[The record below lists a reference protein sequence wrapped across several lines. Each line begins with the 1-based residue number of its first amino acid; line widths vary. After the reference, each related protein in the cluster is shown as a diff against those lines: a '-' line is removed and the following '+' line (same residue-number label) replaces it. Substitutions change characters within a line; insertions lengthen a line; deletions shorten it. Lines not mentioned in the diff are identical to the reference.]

1 MRNRILAC
9 LLLAPLA
16 HAGAQEAPAIPD
28 VVVTATRVPTPAERI
43 PAATTVIGRQ
53 EIEERGYTTLAE
65 ALSAVPGFRLVQ
77 SGGPGQQAS
86 GFLRGT
92 NSRHVL
98 VLRDGVPLNDAAEP
112 NGAFNFGNELLADV
126 ERIEVVRGPVSAI
139 YGTAAIGG
147 VVNLITRRAPADRA
161 FAPYGEIAGGTQRT
175 LRGHAGAG
183 GTLGAFDYGITGQ
196 SLSTEGFNATAPRLW
211 SNRGERDGFRGA
223 AVTARLGL
231 TLGETSP
238 EAILG
243 ATRIEGLL
251 RWRENTFG
259 LDDVPQDDPNY
270 TGQDRNWFGYLRAGT
285 ALFGGAWTTGL
296 RLSASQDRRRYVN
309 LPDADSPF
317 SAADDLYVGDRVGLA
332 WDNTLRLPAGG
343 FVTDASLTFGG
354 GWDRERAESASGS
367 PFFRTTVD
375 ARAEATYGYLGAQA
389 RLFERLDVT
398 AALRLDDAEDYG
410 TEVTWRLGAVL
421 ALPEIASRLRAAGGT
436 AFKAPSLYQRF
447 GVIGSF
453 FRGNPDLEAERST
466 SWEVGW
472 ETDIGGRLATVS
484 ALYFDS
490 RIRDLINFDPTFSTL
505 VNVDRARI
513 RGGEFALTLRPAEWL
528 SVTGAWTVTEARDTA
543 TDTPLPR
550 RPRNVASLN
559 ARIAPEVGWFGLP
572 RSRLVIA
579 PEVLYVGASPEGAF
593 ARYGDDGR
601 PIPVAGKNP
610 DGWLL
615 NLTASLPVSAN
626 LTSFVEVRNIGNTRY
641 EPANAFVVPGRSA
654 ILGLRG
660 AF

>member
-1 MRNRILAC
+1 MNRRILA
-9 LLLAPLA
+9 LFVFTPLAPA
-16 HAGAQEAPAIPD
+16 WAQQPPTLPD

-43 PAATTVIGRQ
+43 PAATTVIDRRDM
-53 EIEERGYTTLAE
+53 EERGYVTLAD
-65 ALSAVPGFRLVQ
+65 ALAAVPGFRLVQ
-77 SGGPGQQAS
+77 AGGPGQQAS

-98 VLRDGVPLNDAAEP
+98 VLRDGVPLNDSAEP
-112 NGAFNFGNELLADV
+112 NGAFNFGNELLGDV
-126 ERIEVVRGPVSAI
+126 ERIEVVRGPVSAV

-175 LRGHAGAG
+175 LRGYAGAG

-196 SLSTEGFNATAPRLW
+196 SLSTEGFNSVAPRFS
-211 SNRGERDGFRGA
+211 SNRGERDGLRAA
-223 AVTARLGL
+223 AVTARAGV
-231 TLGETSP
+231 TLGETTP
-238 EAILG
+238 DAILG
-243 ATRIEGLL
+243 ATRIDGLV

-259 LDDVPQDDPNY
+259 LDSVPQDDPNY
-270 TGQDRNWFGYLRAGT
+270 TGQDRNWFGYLRSQT

-296 RLSASQDRRRYVN
+296 RLSGSEDRRRYVN
-309 LPDADSPF
+309 LPDPGNRF
-317 SAADDLYVGDRVGLA
+317 GTADDLYVGDRVGLA

-354 GWDRERAESASGS
+354 GWDRESATSAAGS
-367 PFFRTTVD
+367 PFFRITTD
-375 ARAEATYGYLGAQA
+375 ARAENTYGYLGAQA

-410 TEVTWRLGAVL
+410 TEPTWRLGAVL
-421 ALPEIASRLRAAGGT
+421 ALPEISSRIRAAGGT

-447 GVIGSF
+447 GQIGTF

-472 ETDIGGRLATVS
+472 ETDIAGRFATVS

-513 RGGEFALTLRPAEWL
+513 RGGEFGLTLRPADWL
-528 SVTGAWTVTEARDTA
+528 DITGAWTVTEARDTT
-543 TDTPLPR
+543 TDTPLAR
-550 RPRNVASLN
+550 RPRNVASLS
-559 ARIAPEVGWFGLP
+559 ARIAPEVGWFDVP
-572 RSRLVIA
+572 RSRLIIA
-579 PEVLYVGASPEGAF
+579 PEVIYVGQSPEGAF
-593 ARYGDDGR
+593 ARYQDNGR
-601 PIPVAGKNP
+601 SIPVAGKNP
-610 DGWLL
+610 EGVLF
-615 NLTASLPVSAN
+615 NLTASLPLTAQV
-626 LTSFVEVRNIGNTRY
+626 TSFVEVRNIGNTRY
-641 EPANAFVVPGRSA
+641 EPANGFVVPGRSA

-660 AF
+660 TF

>member
-1 MRNRILAC
+1 MRRRILAF
-9 LLLAPLA
+9 LALAPLA
-16 HAGAQEAPAIPD
+16 PAGAEEAPAIPD
-28 VVVTATRVPTPAERI
+28 IVVSATRVPTPAERI
-43 PAATTVIGRQ
+43 PAATTVIDRQ
-53 EIEERGYTTLAE
+53 EIEERGYATLAE

-98 VLRDGVPLNDAAEP
+98 VLRDGVPLNDSSEP

-147 VVNLITRRAPADRA
+147 VVNLITRRAPPDRA

-175 LRGHAGAG
+175 LRGVLGAG
-183 GTLGAFDYGITGQ
+183 GTIGAFDYGITGQ
-196 SLSTEGFNATAPRLW
+196 SLSTEGFNAMAPRLW
-211 SNRGERDGFRGA
+211 SNRGERDGLRAA
-223 AVTARLGL
+223 AVTARLGV
-231 TLGETSP
+231 TLGETRP
-238 EAILG
+238 DALLG
-243 ATRIEGLL
+243 ATRIEGLI

-259 LDDVPQDDPNY
+259 LDDVPRDDPNY
-270 TGQDRNWFGYLRAGT
+270 TGQDRNWFGFLRGET
-285 ALFGGAWTTGL
+285 TLFGAWTTGL

-309 LPDADSPF
+309 RPDAANPF
-317 SAADDLYVGDRVGLA
+317 ASADDLYVGERLGLA

-343 FVTDASLTFGG
+343 LVTDASLTFGA
-354 GWDRERAESASGS
+354 GWDRESAESAAGS
-367 PFFRTTVD
+367 PFFRTTVN
-375 ARAEATYGYLGAQA
+375 ARAESAYGYLGAQA

-398 AALRLDDAEDYG
+398 AALRLDDAEAYG
-410 TEVTWRLGAVL
+410 TDITWRLGAVL

-453 FRGNPDLEAERST
+453 FRGNPDLEAERAT
-466 SWEVGW
+466 SWEVGF
-472 ETDIGGRLATVS
+472 ETDIAGRFATIS

-490 RIRDLINFDPTFSTL
+490 RIRDLINFDPSFSTL

-513 RGGEFALTLRPAEWL
+513 RGGEFALTLRPAAWL
-528 SVTGAWTVTEARDTA
+528 SLTGAWTVTEARDA
-543 TDTPLPR
+543 VADTPLPR

-572 RSRLVIA
+572 RSRFVIA
-579 PEVLYVGASPEGAF
+579 PELLYVGASPEGAF
-593 ARYGDDGR
+593 ARYRDDGTS
-601 PIPVAGKNP
+601 IPVAGKNP

-615 NLTASLPVSAN
+615 NLTASLPVTAN
-626 LTSFVEVRNIGNTRY
+626 LTSFVELRNLGNTRY

-660 AF
+660 VF

>member
-1 MRNRILAC
+1 MNRRILA
-9 LLLAPLA
+9 LLILVPLA
-16 HAGAQEAPAIPD
+16 SAAAQQPATAPD

-53 EIEERGYTTLAE
+53 DIEERGYVTLAD
-65 ALSAVPGFRLVQ
+65 ALAAVPGFRLVQ
-77 SGGPGQQAS
+77 AGGPGQQAS

-98 VLRDGVPLNDAAEP
+98 VLRDGVPLNDSSEP
-112 NGAFNFGNELLADV
+112 NGAFNFGNELLGDV

-175 LRGHAGAG
+175 LRGYAGAG
-183 GTLGAFDYGITGQ
+183 GTIGAFDYGITGQ
-196 SLSTEGFNATAPRLW
+196 SLSTEGFNATAPRFW
-211 SNRGERDGFRGA
+211 SNRGERDGLRAA
-223 AVTARLGL
+223 AVTARAGV
-231 TLGETSP
+231 TLGETTP
-238 EAILG
+238 DAILG
-243 ATRIEGLL
+243 ATRIEGLV

-259 LDDVPQDDPNY
+259 LDSVPQDDPNY
-270 TGQDRNWFGYLRAGT
+270 TGQDRNWFGYLRSQT

-296 RLSASQDRRRYVN
+296 RVSGSEDRRRYVN
-309 LPDADSPF
+309 LPDAGNRF
-317 SAADDLYVGDRVGLA
+317 GTADDLYIGDRLSLA
-332 WDNTLRLPAGG
+332 WDNTLRLPADG

-354 GWDRERAESASGS
+354 GWDRESAESAAGS
-367 PFFRTTVD
+367 PFFRTTTD
-375 ARAEATYGYLGAQA
+375 ARAENTYGYLGAQA

-410 TEVTWRLGAVL
+410 TDVTWRLGAVL
-421 ALPEIASRLRAAGGT
+421 AIPEISSRIRAAGGT

-447 GVIGSF
+447 GVIGTF

-472 ETDIGGRLATVS
+472 ETDIAGRFATVS

-513 RGGEFALTLRPAEWL
+513 RGGEFGLTLRPATWL
-528 SVTGAWTVTEARDTA
+528 DITGAWTVTEARDTT

-550 RPRNVASLN
+550 RPRNVASLS
-559 ARIAPEVGWFGLP
+559 ARIAPEVGWFDVP
-572 RSRLVIA
+572 RSRLIIA
-579 PEVLYVGASPEGAF
+579 PEVVYVGQSPEGAF
-593 ARYGDDGR
+593 ARYQDNGR
-601 PIPVAGKNP
+601 SIPVAGKNP
-610 DGWLL
+610 EGVLF
-615 NLTASLPVSAN
+615 NLTASLPLTAQV
-626 LTSFVEVRNIGNTRY
+626 TSFVEIRNIGNTRY
-641 EPANAFVVPGRSA
+641 EPANGFVVPGRSA
-654 ILGLRG
+654 ILGVRG